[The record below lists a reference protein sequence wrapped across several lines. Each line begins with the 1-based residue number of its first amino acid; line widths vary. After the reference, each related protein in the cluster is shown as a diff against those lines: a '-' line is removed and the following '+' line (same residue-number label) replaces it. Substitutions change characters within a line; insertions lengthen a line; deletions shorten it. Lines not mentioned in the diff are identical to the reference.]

1 MIALSTAVAWV
12 VQIFFLP
19 LDSIAFLGGFVP
31 ARMSQNIPELN
42 LIPAFLTPLT
52 ATFLH
57 GDILHLSM
65 NLPTFWFCGK
75 IVERFIGTSGL
86 ILLYVAG
93 AYASAG
99 LHYLVNMQDMQPMI
113 GASGAISAVVGAYAL
128 LFSTS
133 EARRIGPIPAE
144 WVRALW
150 LAAGWVGVQWLIGI
164 AGAASGYN
172 IAIAAHI
179 GGFFAGLL
187 LAKPLLRRRFSN
199 GAV

>member
-1 MIALSTAVAWV
+1 VAWV
-12 VQIFFLP
+12 LQFLFLT

-31 ARMSQNIPELN
+31 ARMSQNIPELDF
-42 LIPAFLTPLT
+42 IPAFLTPLT
-52 ATFLH
+52 AAFLH

-65 NLPTFWFCGK
+65 NLLTFWFCGK

-99 LHYLVNMQDMQPMI
+99 LHYLVNMHDMQPMI

-133 EARRIGPIPAE
+133 EARQIGPIPAE

-187 LAKPLLRRRFSN
+187 LAKPLLRRRFSK
-199 GAV
+199 GAA

>member
-1 MIALSTAVAWV
+1 MIALCTAVAWL
-12 VQIFFLP
+12 VQILLFP
-19 LDSIAFLGGFVP
+19 LDLLALLGGFVP
-31 ARMSQNIPELN
+31 ARVSQNVPQLELV
-42 LIPAFLTPLT
+42 PAFLTPLT

-57 GDILHLSM
+57 GDILHLAM
-65 NLPTFWFCGK
+65 NLLTFWFCGK

-86 ILLYVAG
+86 IMLYVAG

-99 LHYLVNMQDMQPMI
+99 LHYLVNMQEMQPMI

-133 EARRIGPIPAE
+133 EARQIGPIPAE

-150 LAAGWVGVQWLIGI
+150 LAAGWVGVQWLIGT

-187 LAKPLLRRRFSN
+187 LAKPLLRRRFSK